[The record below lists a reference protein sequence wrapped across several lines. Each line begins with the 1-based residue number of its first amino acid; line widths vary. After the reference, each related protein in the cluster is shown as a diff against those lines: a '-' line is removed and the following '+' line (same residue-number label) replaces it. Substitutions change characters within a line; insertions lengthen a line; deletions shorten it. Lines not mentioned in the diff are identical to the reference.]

1 MYVIYEGE
9 SLLIPATVTGAKN
22 LISNV
27 SCVIKAA
34 KKGGG
39 IPADTDTVLG
49 TFSVDD
55 YTSSEVTDGYLF
67 TLINTSTMSP
77 GVYWVNYRYNI
88 GSQVFKGVPKR
99 VTILE
104 AGI

>member
-9 SLLIPATVTGAKN
+9 SLLIPATVTGDKD
-22 LISNV
+22 LISSL

-39 IPADTDTVLG
+39 IPADTDTALG

-67 TLINTSTMSP
+67 TLINTSALTP
-77 GVYWVNYRYNI
+77 GIYWVNYRYNI
-88 GSQVFKGVPKR
+88 GSQIFKGTPKK
-99 VTILE
+99 VTVLE
-104 AGI
+104 AGV